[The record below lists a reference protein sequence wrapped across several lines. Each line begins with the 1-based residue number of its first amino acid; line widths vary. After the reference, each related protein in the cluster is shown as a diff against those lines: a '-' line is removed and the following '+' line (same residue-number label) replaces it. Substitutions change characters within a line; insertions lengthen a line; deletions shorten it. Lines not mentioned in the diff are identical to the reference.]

1 MSILRDIFTAI
12 KGGANEVGEAVVD
25 SQAMRILEQEIREAD
40 EGINKA
46 KIQLRNLKSKEIKL
60 QRQLNSL
67 KDDEAQYTKK
77 AKECKEAEKLD
88 LARECAEKV
97 MELRESIGS
106 LESEYQML
114 KTSVDN
120 IYGAIKQ
127 RENKIE
133 KNRNELEK
141 AKTISE
147 LNKVK
152 SAVASAMPTN
162 DSSAK
167 RVNRAL
173 DRVKRQE
180 EEFNDKQSADSWFAD
195 QESGGD
201 LDAKLKDAGV
211 GGQGKKSTDDFLDSL

>member
-1 MSILRDIFTAI
+1 MSILKDIFTAI

-25 SQAMRILEQEIREAD
+25 SQALRILEQEIREAD

-46 KIQLRNLKSKEIKL
+46 KVQLRNLKSKEIKL
-60 QRQLNSL
+60 QRELNAL
-67 KDDEAQYTKK
+67 KDEEAQYTTK
-77 AKECKEAEKLD
+77 AKQCKDAGNEA
-88 LARECAEKV
+88 LARECIDKIL
-97 MELRESIGS
+97 ELRDSIAS
-106 LESEYQML
+106 FESEYQML
-114 KTSVDN
+114 KSSVDN
-120 IYGAIKQ
+120 IYKVIKQ
-127 RENKIE
+127 REKTIE

-141 AKTISE
+141 AKTIKE

-180 EEFNDKQSADSWFAD
+180 EEFNNKQSADTWFAE
-195 QESGGD
+195 QEAGGD
-201 LDAKLKDAGV
+201 LDRKLKEAGI
-211 GGQGKKSTDDFLDSL
+211 GGSGKSAADDLFASL